1 MLRNFI
7 AYYKDVDGAM
17 IRLCEVLKGNC
28 SESVILYLKNEYG
41 FDPARLHVVEDTHNR
56 N

>member
-7 AYYKDVDGAM
+7 AHYKDVDGTM
-17 IRLCEVLKGNC
+17 IRLCEVLKGN
-28 SESVILYLKNEYG
+28 SPESVILYLKNEYG
-41 FDPARLHVVEDTHNR
+41 FDPARLHVVEDTHDR